1 MRSAEIGNNS
11 ESPVLP
17 STDVMRLSNYAG
29 INVRLIGR
37 QANKGMAAASIKT
50 KTFPTRGQMLA
61 GRQMGGWEGV
71 RHGGY
76 GNQRQFACY
85 QIDYGPAPRVVSVLK
100 LLNYTFGQSRGE
112 ILADDFYSNLIAS
125 GSVRIFSYRF
135 NLRAIFSFSGDFL
148 AHGSRPF

>member
-1 MRSAEIGNNS
+1 MDFDAQRRAEIGNNS

-29 INVRLIGR
+29 INVR
-37 QANKGMAAASIKT
+37 QANKGMAAVSIKT
-50 KTFPTRGQMLA
+50 KTFRTRGQMLA
-61 GRQMGGWEGV
+61 GRQGWWEGV

-112 ILADDFYSNLIAS
+112 ILADDFYSNLIVS